1 MVGLSCLRQNK
12 VFAFATETVT
22 YPISMQIEGLALFLF
37 KYLNLLTYKPTNRL
51 KFPRKIYA
59 FYH

>member
-12 VFAFATETVT
+12 LFAFATETVT

-37 KYLNLLTYKPTNRL
+37 KYLNLLTY
-51 KFPRKIYA
+51 
-59 FYH
+59 